1 MQVEDAKR
9 KDGLKRN
16 FCISVSATEQAV
28 GAIHQIRKYRKRSTC
43 EKGDTLS
50 IGKAEIYLP
59 VEHWRHAK

>member
-1 MQVEDAKR
+1 VVPFIKLE
-9 KDGLKRN
+9 
-16 FCISVSATEQAV
+16 
-28 GAIHQIRKYRKRSTC
+28 KYRKRSTC